1 MEKTKE
7 EAKIKVEEVKE
18 PETVPTP
25 TEEVKPTLTVKDR
38 VNAVIDKYGE
48 DKEELKKQVFQL
60 VQKVLHPE
68 QFCPKCDER
77 MFYDTSTST
86 YSCPNCGYTSTP
98 VTQTIAR
105 PTTSV
110 APGVRPTGPVPPQ
123 VEKIIAEAAENMKE
137 VPIPTRKTAL
147 GDKIRKLVNDR
158 DSGGSSVPTRE
169 AEAQLKGSDPNAA
182 KVVNWV

>member
-1 MEKTKE
+1 MEKTKD

-18 PETVPTP
+18 PETP

-38 VNAVIDKYGE
+38 VNNVIDKYGE

-60 VQKVLHPE
+60 VQRILFPE
-68 QFCPKCDER
+68 QFCPSCDER
-77 MFYDTSTST
+77 MFFDPTSSS
-86 YSCPNCGYTSTP
+86 YSCPNCGYKSQP
-98 VTQTIAR
+98 VVQTTAR
-105 PTTSV
+105 PTIPV

-123 VEKIIAEAAENMKE
+123 VEKIIAEANENMKD

-158 DSGGSSVPTRE
+158 DAGGSSVPTKE
-169 AEAQLKGSDPNAA
+169 AESQLRGADKNAA
-182 KVVNWV
+182 AVVNWV